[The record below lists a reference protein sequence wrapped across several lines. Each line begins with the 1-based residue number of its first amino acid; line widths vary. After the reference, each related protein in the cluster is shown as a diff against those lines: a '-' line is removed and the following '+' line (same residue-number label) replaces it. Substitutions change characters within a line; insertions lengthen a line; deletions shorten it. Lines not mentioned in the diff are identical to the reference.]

1 MIYSLFSHGL
11 SSFKAVFHITEMFSS
26 TPLILDLTQKNIN
39 DGRLSAAAH
48 TTRWAENPDVQGC

>member
-11 SSFKAVFHITEMFSS
+11 SSFKAVFNITEMFFS

-39 DGRLSAAAH
+39 DGPLSAAAL
-48 TTRWAENPDVQGC
+48 TTR

>member
-11 SSFKAVFHITEMFSS
+11 SSFKAVFNITEMFFS

-48 TTRWAENPDVQGC
+48 TTR